1 MNPESSHVRSS
12 ASDLMLNE
20 LRYVVLVAITLVAL
34 FIGRQAWLQHQA
46 VVASRPNVERLRA
59 ELGKMAAIR
68 DSFARFGT
76 DHKAFLPILN
86 KYGIQPPGA
95 AAPSVPRP

>member
-1 MNPESSHVRSS
+1 MNSESSPVRSS
-12 ASDLMLNE
+12 VSDLMLNE
-20 LRYVVLVAITLVAL
+20 LRYVVLVAVTLVTL
-34 FIGRQAWLQHQA
+34 FVGRQAWLQQQA

-68 DSFARFGT
+68 DAFARFGA
-76 DHKAFLPILN
+76 DHKTFLPVLN